1 MIKRVLVLLDPSP
14 ATTAA
19 DEAALRLA
27 QEAGA
32 DLTGLAIADIKARLH
47 STVPMG
53 IGTADLAREAR
64 EQAVKDEIREAH
76 ESAEDFRARCS
87 AQGVIP
93 TVLDIQA
100 ETVPEILAESFDHD
114 LVLLATGTVPGEMEC
129 VDLVFELMDKGSRPV
144 LVIGK
149 KRGGTTPGTVLAA
162 LDGHP
167 QSWRALHSFLQLIPP
182 ALVKRLVL
190 LSLIANDRDEPLAH
204 DRLERGLRLAE
215 AYGFTSE
222 TLILCKGDPSEAIQ
236 AVAADVGADTVL
248 LGPYSKPAIHRLFFG
263 SVTQRLLSQTDLSVF
278 LDH

>member
-1 MIKRVLVLLDPSP
+1 MIKRILVLLDPTP
-14 ATTAA
+14 ATTEA
-19 DEAALRLA
+19 DETAIRFAQAA
-27 QEAGA
+27 GV
-32 DLTGLAIADIKARLH
+32 DLTGLAIADVKARRDA
-47 STVPMG
+47 TVPMG
-53 IGTADLAREAR
+53 IGTSGLARDAR
-64 EQAVKDEIREAH
+64 EQAVRDEIREAH

-87 AQGVIP
+87 AQGIIP
-93 TVLDIQA
+93 AVLDLQA

-114 LVLLATGTVPGEMEC
+114 LVLLASGTVPGEMEC
-129 VDLVFELMDKGSRPV
+129 EELVFELMDKGSRPV
-144 LVIGK
+144 LVVGK
-149 KRGGTTPGTVLAA
+149 GRGDSTPGTVLAA

-167 QSWRALHSFLQLIPP
+167 QSWRSLHSFLQLMPP

-222 TLILCKGDPSEAIQ
+222 TLLLCKGDPAEAIE
-236 AVAADVGADTVL
+236 AVATQVGADTIL

-263 SVTQRLLSQTDLSVF
+263 SVTSRLLAQTDLSVF